1 MDLSLKHEPV
11 GDLLPLEVRQ
21 GDRQAFALTDAQVA
35 QFREQGFLCD
45 VEVLTPDE
53 CDTLCHELDEFFDP
67 HHPGSELWYEYHTN
81 ESTDASTAL
90 FHALGGWRLRPGFH
104 DLLWNP
110 RMVVP
115 AEQLLEGKVRF
126 WHDQLFCK
134 PAKHGGVVA
143 WHQDYSYWTRTG
155 PMAHLTCWIPLD
167 DVDEEN
173 GAIEYVP
180 GSHNWPLLERT
191 TLAGDLEGLKAQLTP
206 EQQQALDNPVKI
218 TARRG
223 HATFHH
229 PLTVHGSRA
238 NRSARPR
245 RAAVVNMI
253 RDGVVSYSSQPL
265 LDGVPVVPEG
275 TPLGGQFFPL
285 LSR

>member
-1 MDLSLKHEPV
+1 MDLSLTHQLL
-11 GDLLPLEVRQ
+11 GDLIP
-21 GDRQAFALTDAQVA
+21 GADREASREAFALSDEQVR
-35 QFREQGFLCD
+35 QFQEQGFLSN
-45 VEVLTPDE
+45 VPVLTADQCE
-53 CDTLCHELDEFFDP
+53 ALCEELDEFFQPSHD
-67 HHPGSELWYEYHTN
+67 GSELWYEYHTN
-81 ESTDASTAL
+81 ESTDAATAL
-90 FHALGGWRLRPGFH
+90 FHALGAWRLRPGFH

-134 PAKHGGVVA
+134 PARHGGVVA
-143 WHQDYSYWTRTG
+143 WHQDYSYWTRTI

-167 DVDEEN
+167 DAGQEN

-180 GSHNWPLLERT
+180 GSHTWPLLEQT

-206 EQQQALDNPVKI
+206 EQRQALDNPVRIVAK
-218 TARRG
+218 RG

-238 NRSARPR
+238 NRSDRPR
-245 RAAVVNMI
+245 RAAVVNMV
-253 RDGVVSYSSQPL
+253 RDGVTSNSPEPLLAGVPAVPVGQPL
-265 LDGVPVVPEG
+265 A
-275 TPLGGQFFPL
+275 GQFFPL
-285 LSR
+285 LSS